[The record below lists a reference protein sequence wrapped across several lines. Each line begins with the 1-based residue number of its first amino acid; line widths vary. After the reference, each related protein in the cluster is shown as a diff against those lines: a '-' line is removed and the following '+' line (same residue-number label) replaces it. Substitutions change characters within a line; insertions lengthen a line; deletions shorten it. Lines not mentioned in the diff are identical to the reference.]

1 LQGHENAVHQREGNG
16 KIMSKIV
23 RAGVVAAAVAT
34 AFATLSAP
42 AGAEEGAIIGADAA
56 NAVPGSYIVL
66 LDPEASTRAQGLAS
80 RFGGSVGFEYDALH
94 GFSVTLSEKQA
105 KRLAAD
111 PAVRSVEQNR
121 VVSVAATQTNPPSW
135 GLDRVDQRALPLNS
149 RYEYS
154 TTASNV
160 NVYVLDTGVRA
171 THQTFGG
178 RVRQGYDF
186 VDNDT
191 NADDGYGHGTHVAG
205 TIAGSQYGVAKGASI
220 YPVRVLNSQGS
231 GTTAQVV
238 AGINWITQNAQRPAV
253 ANASLGGGAS
263 TSIDTAVRNSV
274 AAGVTW
280 VVAAGNS
287 ATNASSTSPA
297 RVTQAITVGATTSTD
312 ARASYSNYGSVLDL
326 FAPGSGITSAWNSSD
341 TAAYTGNGT
350 SFAAPH
356 VAGAA
361 ALYLSTHTSAAPA
374 QVETSLENAA
384 TSGVVTNPGSG
395 SPNRLLYTGP

>member
-1 LQGHENAVHQREGNG
+1 
-16 KIMSKIV
+16 MSKFV
-23 RAGVVAAAVAT
+23 RVGVVAAAVAT
-34 AFATLSAP
+34 AFATFSVP
-42 AGAEEGAIIGADAA
+42 AGAEEGTILGAGAA
-56 NAVPGSYIVL
+56 GAVPDSYIVL
-66 LDPEASTRAQGLAS
+66 LDPAADTRARGLAS
-80 RFGGSVGFEYDALH
+80 RFGGRVGHEYPALH

-105 KRLAAD
+105 RRLAAD

-121 VVSVAATQTNPPSW
+121 TISVAEVQTNPPSW

-205 TIAGSQYGVAKGASI
+205 TIAGSQYGVAKGASV

-231 GTTAQVV
+231 GTTAQVI
-238 AGINWITQNAQRPAV
+238 AGINWITQNARKPAV

-263 TSIDTAVRNSV
+263 TSIDNAVRNSV
-274 AAGVTW
+274 ASGVTW

-287 ATNASSTSPA
+287 NTNASSTSPA
-297 RVTQAITVGATTSTD
+297 RVQEAITVGATDRTD

-326 FAPGSGITSAWNSSD
+326 FAPGSGITSAWNGSD
-341 TAAYTGNGT
+341 TATYTGNGT

-356 VAGAA
+356 VAGAV
-361 ALYLSTHTSAAPA
+361 ALYLTTHTSASPA

-384 TSGVVTNPGSG
+384 TSGVVRSPGSG

>member
-1 LQGHENAVHQREGNG
+1 
-16 KIMSKIV
+16 MSKFTRV
-23 RAGVVAAAVAT
+23 SVVVAAAAT
-34 AFATLSAP
+34 AFATFAAP
-42 AGAEEGAIIGADAA
+42 AGAEEGTIVAAGAA
-56 NAVPGSYIVL
+56 NAVPDSYIVVL
-66 LDPEASTRAQGLAS
+66 EPTADVRAHGLAD
-80 RFGGSVGFEYDALH
+80 RFGGRVGFEYPTLN
-94 GFSVTLSEKQA
+94 GFSVELSERQA

-111 PAVRSVEQNR
+111 PAVRYVEQNR
-121 VVSVAATQTNPPSW
+121 TISVAEVQTNPPSW

-171 THQTFGG
+171 AHQTFGG

-205 TIAGSQYGVAKGASI
+205 TIAGSQYGVAKGASV

-238 AGINWITQNAQRPAV
+238 AGINWITQNARRPAV

-263 TSIDTAVRNSV
+263 TTIDNAVRGSV
-274 AAGVTW
+274 SAGVTW

-287 ATNASSTSPA
+287 NTNASSTSPA
-297 RVTQAITVGATTSTD
+297 RVQEALTVGATTSTD

-326 FAPGSGITSAWNSSD
+326 FAPGSNITSAWNSSN
-341 TAAYTGNGT
+341 TATYTGNGT

-361 ALYLSTHTSAAPA
+361 ALYLSANTSASPA
-374 QVETSLENAA
+374 QVEQTLESRA
-384 TSGVVTNPGSG
+384 TSGVVGSPGSG